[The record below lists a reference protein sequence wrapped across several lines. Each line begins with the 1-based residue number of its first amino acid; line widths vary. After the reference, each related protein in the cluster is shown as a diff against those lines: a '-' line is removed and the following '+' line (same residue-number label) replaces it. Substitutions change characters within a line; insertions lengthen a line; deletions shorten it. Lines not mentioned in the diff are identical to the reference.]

1 MNAMQAMIVRFVGR
15 WKRFEILGQ
24 MKAPKMPDDVAVM
37 DRSAI
42 WTVPIFS
49 SVRAKRI
56 AVPETVAMASE
67 SRNHAR
73 RNMRTCLSF
82 KANFMVW
89 KSDIQA
95 NFV

>member
-1 MNAMQAMIVRFVGR
+1 MGSR
-15 WKRFEILGQ
+15 KRLEILGQ
-24 MKAPKMPDDVAVM
+24 MKAPKMPDEIAVM
-37 DRSAI
+37 ERSAMG
-42 WTVPIFS
+42 TVPIFS

-73 RNMRTCLSF
+73 RNMRTCFSL
-82 KANFMVW
+82 KASLMVW
-89 KSDIQA
+89 KSEVQA